1 MKVNKVNPVPPVVK
15 IPRTRTKLGITVEGI
30 DLTTYRGK
38 EDPHHAVGRTS
49 RSVSEAFKDA
59 TYACAIERHR
69 GDWYEAVRWFSD
81 FFMTLFVGGCAIALP
96 VLFVL
101 WLTK

>member
-1 MKVNKVNPVPPVVK
+1 MKGKRAK
-15 IPRTRTKLGITVEGI
+15 IFV
-30 DLTTYRGK
+30 
-38 EDPHHAVGRTS
+38 EDPRHVVGRTS

-69 GDWYEAVRWFSD
+69 GDWAEAVRWFSD
-81 FFMTLFVGGCAIALP
+81 FFMTLFMGGCAITLP
-96 VLFVL
+96 IFVVL

>member
-1 MKVNKVNPVPPVVK
+1 MKKK
-15 IPRTRTKLGITVEGI
+15 IVVEGL
-30 DLTTYRGK
+30 DMRTYKGTENPRHVAG
-38 EDPHHAVGRTS
+38 VTY

-59 TYACAIERHR
+59 NYACAIHRHR
-69 GDWYEAVRWFSD
+69 SDWHEAVRWFSD
-81 FFMTLFVGGCAIALP
+81 FFVTLLMGGCAIALP